1 VNDKNPLVG
10 AWELVA
16 HEVPRADP
24 EHRNPLGPR
33 PLGALLYSPDRYMAV
48 HYMAGDRP
56 LFATDNWR
64 HTSDEEK
71 LVAVRTYGG
80 YSGRYAWF
88 GDRVEHYVDASIHPN
103 WIGTTLTRRVEW
115 RGADLV
121 LHVGSPDPTQPPT
134 PVLTWRRR
142 G

>member
-1 VNDKNPLVG
+1 MTDNPLVG

-16 HEVPRADP
+16 HEVPLASP
-24 EHRNPLGPR
+24 EHRHPLGPR
-33 PLGALLYSPDRYMAV
+33 PLGALLYSPDGYMAV

-56 LFATDNWR
+56 PLASANWRDATD
-64 HTSDEEK
+64 EER
-71 LVAVRTYGG
+71 LAAVRTYGG
-80 YSGRYAWF
+80 YSGRYTWL
-88 GDRVEHYVDASIHPN
+88 GDRVEHHVDASVNPN
-103 WIGTTLTRRVEW
+103 WIGQTLSRDVEF

-121 LHVGSPDPTQPPT
+121 LYVGAQDPGQPPT